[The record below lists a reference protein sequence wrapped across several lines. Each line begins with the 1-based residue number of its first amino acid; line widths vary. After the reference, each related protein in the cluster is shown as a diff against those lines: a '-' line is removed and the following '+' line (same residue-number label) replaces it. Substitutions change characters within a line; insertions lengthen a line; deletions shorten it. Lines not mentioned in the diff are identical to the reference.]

1 MIMLFS
7 KRQNLADA
15 YEEWVKR
22 NSESEVK
29 IKDCP
34 LTVITFLDGEG
45 WFDNREQTIREIWKD
60 LKDFNVGTREWRIWF
75 QMKYGVKEK
84 TEKEKLTE
92 EIAEDIIN
100 KVNNMSGGQ
109 MIAEALREMYLE
121 VE

>member
-1 MIMLFS
+1 MLFS
-7 KRQNLADA
+7 KRQRLADA

-22 NSESEVK
+22 NSESGVK

-60 LKDFNVGTREWRIWF
+60 LNDFDVGTREWRLWF
-75 QMKYGVKEK
+75 QMKYGVRVK

-100 KVNNMSGGQ
+100 KVDDMIGGK
-109 MIAEALREMYLE
+109 MIAQALREMYLE
-121 VE
+121 EDG